1 MNIKTLQPQNATLYK
16 GLINGEEVTQTY
28 WINSD
33 YADQSLQEIIECEI
47 VQNYIMVN
55 DKKVIL
61 NIYLKDN
68 KVVYQE
74 VEEI

>member
-1 MNIKTLQPQNATLYK
+1 MNIKTLQPKNITLYK

-47 VQNYIMVN
+47 VKNYIMVN